1 MYLVTSPDNVLVGAR
16 ETLREAREL
25 ASSHALSR
33 KKAEDLTDD
42 KGLRPNLREIAD
54 PTRWNLLLSWYR
66 VERVS
71 QVDRDL
77 P

>member
-25 ASSHALSR
+25 VTKHALSR
-33 KKAEDLTDD
+33 KNRKDLTDAD
-42 KGLRPNLREIAD
+42 LREIAD
-54 PTRWNLLLSWYR
+54 PARWNLLLSRYR

-71 QVDRDL
+71 QVALDRS
-77 P
+77 